1 MKTLY
6 ISDLDGTL
14 LNAHAELSP
23 YTVKTLNRL
32 INNGVHFSVATAR
45 TTTTTEIVLKNVT
58 FNIPIILMNGVL
70 IYDLS
75 DKRYIKKEI
84 LSNKIAANII
94 NAVREVEQLGF
105 LYTLC
110 GDEMLT
116 YYENLDNKALRDFVD
131 ERIKK
136 YNKIFIQVDDFLNVN
151 PTEDIIYFCFLDTR
165 EKIERIYSS
174 ISGIAGIEI
183 AKYAD
188 NYSDKLWFL
197 EVFSD
202 TASKYNAVQFLRNYG
217 GYDKV
222 VGFGD
227 NLNDI
232 PLFRACDECYAVGNA
247 KAELKEI
254 ATAVI
259 DTHYDDGVA
268 KWLEENVL

>member
-14 LNAHAELSP
+14 LNPYAILSD
-23 YTVKTLNRL
+23 YTTETLNRL
-32 INNGVHFSVATAR
+32 IANGVDFSIATAR
-45 TTTTTEIVLKNVT
+45 TATTTEIVLKNVT
-58 FNIPIILMNGVL
+58 FNVPIILMNGVL

-75 DKRYIKKEI
+75 TKRYIKKEI
-84 LSNKIAANII
+84 LSNKVAANII
-94 NAVREVEQLGF
+94 NAVREVDQTGM

-131 ERIKK
+131 ERTKK
-136 YNKIFIQVDDFLNVN
+136 YNKIFIQVDDFFNV
-151 PTEDIIYFCFLDTR
+151 PDDIIYFCFLDTQD
-165 EKIERIYSS
+165 KIEQIYSS
-174 ISGIAGIEI
+174 IAQIDGIET

-188 NYSDKLWFL
+188 NYSDNLCYF
-197 EVFSD
+197 EIFSD

-259 DTHYDDGVA
+259 DCHYDDGVA
-268 KWLEENVL
+268 KWLEENLL

>member
-14 LNAHAELSP
+14 LNANAELSTC
-23 YTVKTLNRL
+23 TVKTLNRL
-32 INNGVHFSVATAR
+32 IADGVHFSLATAR
-45 TTTTTEIVLKNVT
+45 SAATTVQIFKDFTLD
-58 FNIPIILMNGVL
+58 IPIILLNGVL
-70 IYDLS
+70 IYDIN
-75 DKRYIKKEI
+75 RNQYIKKEV
-84 LSNKIAANII
+84 LSNTVAANII
-94 NAVREVEQLGF
+94 TAMRKTEQTGL

-110 GDEMLT
+110 NDEMLT
-116 YYENLDNKALRDFVD
+116 YYETLDNKALRDFVD

-136 YNKIFIQVDDFLNVN
+136 YNKIFIQVDDFSNV
-151 PTEDIIYFCFLDTR
+151 TDEIIYFCFLDTK

-174 ISGIAGIEI
+174 IAEIDGVKIE
-183 AKYAD
+183 KYAD
-188 NYSDKLWFL
+188 NYSDNLCL
-197 EVFSD
+197 EIFSD
-202 TASKYNAVQFLRNYG
+202 TASKYNAVQFLRKYG

-232 PLFRACDECYAVGNA
+232 PLFQACDECYAVGNA